1 MCVDLEG
8 LDKGPEQDAD
18 GLSLPQQLDEAGC
31 TEQPQEAK
39 VDEVVLHSRHD
50 VATQTESERER
61 ESGTEIDTE
70 TERRREEEKEGMGE
84 T

>member
-1 MCVDLEG
+1 MWLCVDLEG

-31 TEQPQEAK
+31 TEQPQEAQ

-50 VATQTESERER
+50 ATKRTENERER
-61 ESGTEIDTE
+61 VAQ
-70 TERRREEEKEGMGE
+70 R
-84 T
+84 